1 MIEGPAEITEAD
13 ATGLVR
19 ELYGDI
25 RETMDIGM
33 VNLIYRRMATIDGLL
48 EWVWGAL
55 RPLLGSDDIEEG
67 LLLLSTGA
75 AQASPRSTCKFG
87 RHQMGLEDQDLPN
100 LKHVLDDYNR
110 GNGLNLLLLTAFSEC
125 LLLGGPKIGEREAE
139 REDRRPFRSC
149 FPPIIAMADMPKET
163 ANLIQEL
170 SKSIAPSDR
179 PLIPSLFRHL
189 AHWPNFLTLVAPH
202 ITSLVNSGELADL
215 SDSAQHCAKD
225 FSLMSKEQF
234 ISPVELPPPAA
245 DVQAYWLEEL
255 NAYISKPI
263 PEMVVIG
270 QALRRA
276 LP

>member
-1 MIEGPAEITEAD
+1 MIEGPAEIPEAD
-13 ATGLVR
+13 AIGLVR
-19 ELYGDI
+19 ELYADI

-33 VNLIYRRMATIDGLL
+33 VNLIYRRMATVDGLL

-75 AQASPRSTCKFG
+75 GQISPRSKFKLE

-125 LLLGGPKIGEREAE
+125 LLLGGPKVGEPEAE
-139 REDRRPFRSC
+139 REDRRPFRSRL
-149 FPPIIAMADMPKET
+149 PPIIAMADMPKET

-202 ITSLVNSGELADL
+202 ITVLVNSGELADL

-234 ISPVELPPPAA
+234 ISPVELTPPGA
-245 DVQAYWLEEL
+245 DVRAYWLGEL
-255 NAYISKPI
+255 KAYISKPI

-270 QALRRA
+270 HALRHA